1 MNIAY
6 VLPSSWACGGIHAV
20 YYQANE
26 LISRGH
32 KVTIFSPV
40 MEAAEGFPLKAPF
53 RTIPEG
59 SAPAEKFDVLVH
71 VREMYRMPGALGAGK
86 NFLLLQDKDH
96 LLVSGV
102 KRSALLRDYADPQL
116 HILAVSE
123 WLAEFVREKCANNNV
138 QVIGNGVDAGRFFPD
153 PAPRDGMRLLIEG
166 DFPDPMRNVIEA
178 IEVANRVRQHQKVQI
193 WALGRRFATPGT
205 TVDAVFENASE
216 DQIPGIYRQCDLLIK
231 TAIIEGFGR
240 SFLEAMACG
249 CVPATYASGGLAEFC
264 RHDENSLVT
273 GVGNV
278 SLLVWHILRFLGDE
292 RLRSRLRANAIAA
305 ARSMPWSRVAEKL
318 EKAFRRGL
326 GEEA

>member
-1 MNIAY
+1 MDIAY
-6 VLPSSWACGGIHAV
+6 VLPTSWACGGIHAV

-26 LISRGH
+26 LIARGH
-32 KVTIFSPV
+32 GVTVFSPV
-40 MEAAEGFPLKAPF
+40 AEAAEGFPLKAQF
-53 RTIPEG
+53 RTIPAP
-59 SAPAEKFDVLVH
+59 SAAAEQFDVLVH
-71 VREMYRMPGALGAGK
+71 VREMYRMPGAICARR

-96 LLVSGV
+96 LLVSGA
-102 KRSALLRDYADPQL
+102 KRSALLRDYADPSL
-116 HILAVSE
+116 NILAVSE
-123 WLAEFVREKCANNNV
+123 WLAQFVREKCANNNV
-138 QVIGNGVDAGRFFPD
+138 QIIGNGVDAGRYFPD
-153 PAPRDGMRLLIEG
+153 EVRRERMRLLIEG

-178 IEVANRVRQHQKVQI
+178 IEVANRVRQHQRVQI
-193 WALGRRFATPGT
+193 WALGRRFATPGK

-240 SFLEAMACG
+240 PFLEAMACG

-292 RLRSRLRANAIAA
+292 RLRDRLRANAIQT

-318 EKAFRRGL
+318 ESAFRRGL